1 MFSIIEDFLN
11 YAFVSDTNNNKNKE
25 SINQIGKGLY
35 DYEKIQKYN
44 EYLQQM
50 RKPMESN
57 LDIMLPKV
65 NTLMKEHMLS
75 FKDALYIAVAEEMY
89 PEEAK
94 KYYSTV
100 NKLEK
105 SGHSL
110 EEAVTR
116 AFSNYMIFYKNINT
130 KKK

>member
-11 YAFVSDTNNNKNKE
+11 YAFVSKNTEHE
-25 SINQIGKGLY
+25 SINQTGKGWY
-35 DYEKIQKYN
+35 DYETSQKYK

-57 LDIMLPKV
+57 LDIILPKV
-65 NTLMKEHMLS
+65 NILMKEHMLS

-100 NKLEK
+100 TKLEK

-116 AFSNYMIFYKNINT
+116 AFSNYMIFYKNINKNT
-130 KKK
+130 NKKK